1 PEQASLLNLSDEL
14 SPVEADM
21 FAQAL
26 RQFSDRTR
34 QMIERLIRG
43 EELTPVELNRLAKFV
58 GLTQADELRYQEWI
72 VQRMKK
78 VMHFPQVREA
88 LQELVEIL
96 AQLGLDKERG
106 EQLRQMILHNQQA
119 FEDQLRRLVGQRI
132 VDNMSHKPPE
142 DGLNGLL
149 NRPFESLTEKDMEL
163 LRKEVQRLAVA
174 LRTRVALRQKRAKTG
189 QLDAKA
195 TIRANLKHGNIP
207 FQIKHRE
214 KSLKPRLVVICDISA
229 SMRSCSE
236 LMLGL
241 LYALQ
246 DQISNTHAFAF
257 IDHLEYISPEFD
269 GKVAREAVQHV
280 LRRMPSGHYNTDFGY
295 SLENFT
301 QDYLD
306 TVDHRTTILIV
317 GDGRNNYNDPH
328 IDLFRSIAR
337 RCRRAIW
344 FTPEAPELWG
354 TGDSDMLTYA
364 SECDTIMKAGTLGEL
379 TTAVDKLLTQ
389 H

>member
-1 PEQASLLNLSDEL
+1 MLS
-14 SPVEADM
+14 
-21 FAQAL
+21 
-26 RQFSDRTR
+26 
-34 QMIERLIRG
+34 
-43 EELTPVELNRLAKFV
+43 
-58 GLTQADELRYQEWI
+58 
-72 VQRMKK
+72 
-78 VMHFPQVREA
+78 
-88 LQELVEIL
+88 
-96 AQLGLDKERG
+96 
-106 EQLRQMILHNQQA
+106 
-119 FEDQLRRLVGQRI
+119 
-132 VDNMSHKPPE
+132 
-142 DGLNGLL
+142 
-149 NRPFESLTEKDMEL
+149 
-163 LRKEVQRLAVA
+163 
-174 LRTRVALRQKRAKTG
+174 
-189 QLDAKA
+189 
-195 TIRANLKHGNIP
+195 
-207 FQIKHRE
+207 
-214 KSLKPRLVVICDISA
+214 
-229 SMRSCSE
+229 
-236 LMLGL
+236 L

-257 IDHLEYISPEFD
+257 IDHLEYISPEFE
-269 GKVAREAVQHV
+269 GKDAREAVQHV
-280 LRRMPSGHYNTDFGY
+280 LRRMPSGYFNTDFGY